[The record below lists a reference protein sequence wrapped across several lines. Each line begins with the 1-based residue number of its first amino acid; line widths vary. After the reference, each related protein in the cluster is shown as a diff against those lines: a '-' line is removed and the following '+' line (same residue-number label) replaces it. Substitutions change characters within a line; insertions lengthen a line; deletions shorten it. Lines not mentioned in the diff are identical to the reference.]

1 LTRLSGTPK
10 PAAEIA
16 ALRWW
21 PAEPAPR
28 LAPAIS
34 RGVIPR
40 LRSAGR
46 L

>member
-1 LTRLSGTPK
+1 VPA

-21 PAEPAPR
+21 PHEPALG
-28 LAPAIS
+28 LAPAV
-34 RGVIPR
+34 RDFVIPR
-40 LRSAGR
+40 LRGSGR